1 MHKSN
6 QNKLMKED
14 QYSLLKEKINSN
26 DFSSVFL
33 LVDENTDKYCL
44 EIFINK
50 SEINNYKKIVIKSGE
65 ELSLIHI

>member
-6 QNKLMKED
+6 QNKLMKDD
-14 QYSLLKEKINSN
+14 QYSLLKKRIKSN
-26 DFSSVFL
+26 DLNSVFV

-50 SEINNYKKIVIKSGE
+50 SEINNYNKIVIKSGE
-65 ELSLIHI
+65 